1 MKINKKI
8 LIIIAIITSLII
20 CISLLIALKTKNKED
35 NTQNDNQVT
44 NNTISVEPIDN
55 TNIVY
60 SIGENINNMIEDI
73 YDMNAYESDSPF
85 LPQGLLN
92 KLNLKEGLKKF
103 YIKKA
108 YQTNMEDDIVVY
120 VTNGYIIDEHSKN
133 MQKDDISLIVIRDK
147 EYDVCRLYDYGESYK
162 NEFIFDNDISKT
174 KILETANF
182 KINKTDS
189 QNKSVDEFIMEEKV
203 FQNRT
208 INEDISDNDLV
219 YWYVS
224 DYKIQKAIE
233 NKEKKEEI
241 SFSYEGDYQ
250 NGYTIT
256 EKDGKK
262 YYIKPGKVPMDYEI
276 TEK

>member
-1 MKINKKI
+1 MKISKKI
-8 LIIIAIITSLII
+8 LIIIAIIIILII
-20 CISLLIALKTKNKED
+20 CISLVILLNTKNKED
-35 NTQNDNQVT
+35 NTQNENQVT
-44 NNTISVEPIDN
+44 KNTISVEPIDN
-55 TNIVY
+55 VNIVY

-85 LPQGLLN
+85 LPQNLIN

-120 VTNGYIIDEHSKN
+120 VTDGYIVDEHSKN
-133 MQKDDISLIVIRDK
+133 IQKDDISLIVIRDK

-162 NEFIFDNDISKT
+162 DEIIFDNDISKT

-208 INEDISDNDLV
+208 INEDISENDLV
-219 YWYVS
+219 YWYFS
-224 DYKIQKAIE
+224 DYKIKKAIE
-233 NKEKKEEI
+233 NKEKKDEI

-250 NGYTIT
+250 NGYTVT
-256 EKDGKK
+256 DQNGKK
-262 YYIKPGKVPMDYEI
+262 YYIKPSKVPMDYEI